1 MAIIEANPS
10 MDRRTAIGAVA
21 GTSFGAI
28 LDGSVV
34 ARVLGVSRTG
44 IKAPSQRTSIV
55 LVHGA
60 WADGSNW
67 ETIIPQLERRG
78 FSVISAQ
85 IALTTLSDD
94 IATVQRTLERTTGP
108 VVLVG
113 HAYSGAVVGSIH
125 DERVRSIVYIAALAP
140 AEGETVA
147 DVFYKD
153 PKPPLSPKLGPDA
166 HGFIWMPEGG
176 VQNALAQN
184 ASVDQARIMAAVQRP
199 IAIQCIKEKAPA
211 PAWPAK
217 PTWYLVAEED
227 RMINPVTERFM
238 ASRMGAKIRSLR
250 VDHSPQVTAP
260 THVIDLIV
268 EAAS

>member
-1 MAIIEANPS
+1 MS
-10 MDRRTAIGAVA
+10 MDRRTALGALA
-21 GTSFGAI
+21 AASLGAI
-28 LDGSVV
+28 IEGSFVNRLF
-34 ARVLGVSRTG
+34 AQTAGAT
-44 IKAPSQRTSIV
+44 IV

-67 ETIIPQLERRG
+67 ENVIQPLERRG
-78 FSVISAQ
+78 LAVISAQ

-94 IATVQRTLERTTGP
+94 ISTVQRVLERTTGP

-125 DERVRSIVYIAALAP
+125 DDRVKSIVYIAALAP

-153 PKPPLSPKLGPDA
+153 PKPPQSPKLAPDA
-166 HGFIWMPEGG
+166 HGFIWMPDEGIL
-176 VQNALAQN
+176 NALAQN
-184 ASVDQARIMAAVQRP
+184 ATANQKRVMAAVQRP
-199 IAIQCIKEKAPA
+199 INVQCINEKAPA
-211 PAWPAK
+211 TAWPAK
-217 PTWYLVAEED
+217 PTWYLIAEED
-227 RMINPVTERFM
+227 RMINPQTEQFM
-238 ASRMGAKIRSLR
+238 ATRIGATVRSLR

-260 THVIDLIV
+260 GHVVDMIV